1 MTDQTIK
8 DLFYGN
14 LNLFDR
20 PMHHSDE
27 YNTSLHEAGVAREVL
42 EETMT
47 DNQKDLLNAYVDKCG
62 TMSCHLEYSAFL
74 VGFKT
79 ACRLIC
85 EAIYDRGN
93 E

>member
-1 MTDQTIK
+1 MTDKTIR

-20 PMHHSDE
+20 PMKTTDE
-27 YNTSLHEAGVAREVL
+27 YKKALHEEDEARETL

-47 DNQKDLLNAYVDKCG
+47 DKQKELLNAYVDKCG

>member
-20 PMHHSDE
+20 PMHRSDE
-27 YNTSLHEAGVAREVL
+27 YNTALHEAGVARETL

-47 DNQKDLLNAYVDKCG
+47 DKQKELLNAYVDKCG
-62 TMSCHLEYSAFL
+62 TKQFTTKGTNSSRIPFL
-74 VGFKT
+74 
-79 ACRLIC
+79 
-85 EAIYDRGN
+85 
-93 E
+93 